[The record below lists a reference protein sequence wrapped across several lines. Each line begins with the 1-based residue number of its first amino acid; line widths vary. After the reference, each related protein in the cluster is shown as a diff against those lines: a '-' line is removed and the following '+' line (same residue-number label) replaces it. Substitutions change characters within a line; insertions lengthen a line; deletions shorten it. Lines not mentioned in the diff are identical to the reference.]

1 MSEVAT
7 LEALGINAEEL
18 RGEVVTAAARMLLE
32 DCDRGDADSLYSQLQ
47 GEFRAMLREEVKP
60 RVDEA
65 LHQAFE
71 AEFIPTNQ
79 YGERKPGAQPITL
92 REYITSVVQE
102 HIKLGDNREGYSY
115 DRNSGNTISKWLNEE
130 VAQHVRKELWSQYQ
144 AIADAV
150 VERACSTIRQQT
162 DDALKRRQK

>member
-1 MSEVAT
+1 MSTT
-7 LEALGINAEEL
+7 LEALGLDTEEL

-71 AEFIPTNQ
+71 AEFIPTNK
-79 YGERKPGAQPITL
+79 YGETKVGAKPMTL
-92 REYITSVVQE
+92 REYIVEVVQE
-102 HIKLGDNREGYSY
+102 NIKLGENREGYSY
-115 DRNSGNTISKWLNEE
+115 DSQKGNTISKWLNEE
-130 VAQHVRKELWSQYQ
+130 VAKHVRKELWSNYK

-150 VERACSTIRQQT
+150 VERACETIRQQT
-162 DDALKRRQK
+162 NDALKRNLK